1 MSFSIRPY
9 HDDARAC
16 AEVYFHAVQRGTH
29 EKYTKAQRKAWAP
42 KIPDPLTYL
51 TDETCIVAEAKG
63 NVIGFMSMNAEHHIS
78 MAFVHPDWHRH
89 GVAGGLY
96 DQLLTS
102 LKTAPKTVHASLIAQ
117 PFFEKRGW
125 VVVEKEVH
133 LIRGV
138 MLILRLMRLDQ
149 AERALA

>member
-29 EKYTKAQRKAWAP
+29 EKYTEAQRNAWAP

-51 TDETCIVAEAKG
+51 ADETCIIAEADGK
-63 NVIGFMSMNAEHHIS
+63 VIGFMSVTAEHHIS
-78 MAFVHPDWHRH
+78 MAFVHPDWHRQ
-89 GVAGGLY
+89 GVAGALY
-96 DQLLTS
+96 DQMLAS
-102 LKTAPKTVHASLIAQ
+102 VKTPPKTVHASLIAR

-125 VVVEKEVH
+125 VAVEKEEHVVRGVI
-133 LIRGV
+133 LIRH
-138 MLILRLMRLDQ
+138 LMRLD
-149 AERALA
+149 